1 MIYIQNDLNIMFIS
15 KCFPSHESL
24 DVNCTLV
31 QSKDMGG
38 KITNWGTSVVR
49 EPLSQ
54 EEHHILG
61 YTTASFYNMVF
72 LYDLS
77 TGKEIK

>member
-1 MIYIQNDLNIMFIS
+1 
-15 KCFPSHESL
+15 
-24 DVNCTLV
+24 
-31 QSKDMGG
+31 MGG

-54 EEHHILG
+54 EEHHVLG
-61 YTTASFYNMVF
+61 YTTTSFYNMVF